1 MMTRTDLV
9 TRYLDAFNRADWET
23 YKSTLTPES
32 LHIEPG
38 GMELRGP
45 EATVEGLKVFRT
57 AFPDLKGEV
66 VRIVTADRDACVE
79 ILWRGTHTGPLALPT
94 GTIPPTGKPIVL
106 HASKVFAFEGERIS
120 YSRHYWDMVELL
132 TPLGAIPGAR

>member
-1 MMTRTDLV
+1 LTRADLV

-38 GMELRGP
+38 GMELHGP
-45 EATVEGLKVFRT
+45 DATVEGLKVFRT
-57 AFPDLKGEV
+57 AFPDLKGDV
-66 VRIVTADRDACVE
+66 LRIVTGDRDAVAE
-79 ILWRGTHTGPLALPT
+79 IVWRGTHTGPLALPS
-94 GTIPPTGKPIVL
+94 GTIPPTGKPVVI

-120 YSRHYWDMVELL
+120 YSRHYWDMLEMLG
-132 TPLGAIPGAR
+132 PIGAIPGAS